1 MSKVRNGLL
10 LLTVCA
16 AVLLAWGQQPP
27 NIPMPPMPQPPPGSE
42 GSQPAQDTPQGEEPT
57 AVFKARTDLVQV
69 FFNVKDKKGGLIP
82 NLTKDDFQIFEDGKP
97 QTVKYF
103 SKETDL
109 PLTIGMLVDVSASQG
124 NLIEIE
130 RSAASQFFNQVIKK
144 KDQAFLISFGSESEL
159 LQDLTNSARLLQRGL
174 DSLKLNAGFSG
185 IHPSSVPGADR
196 PHGTVLFDAV
206 YLAASDRLIHE
217 VGRKVMVLITDGGD
231 QGSKVN
237 WQKAVEAAQ
246 KTDSVIYSVYY
257 VDPAFYYRGGFSLG
271 GAGDKNVLRKM
282 SDETGGHVY
291 EVDRKH
297 TLNNVFD
304 ELQQEMRSQYAIGY
318 TPSNPNKDGSYR
330 KIEIKLKDKDLKI
343 QARKGYYA
351 IKPGSEI

>member
-1 MSKVRNGLL
+1 MKRTVSVTLL
-10 LLTVCA
+10 FLASA
-16 AVLLAWGQQPP
+16 AVLAWKTGH
-27 NIPMPPMPQPPPGSE
+27 
-42 GSQPAQDTPQGEEPT
+42 AQDVADMPIKVDVDIVSVL
-57 AVFKARTDLVQV
+57 ASIR
-69 FFNVKDKKGGLIP
+69 DKHGAFVN
-82 NLTKDDFQIFEDGKP
+82 NLTKDDFQIFEDGKL

-103 SKETDL
+103 TRETDL
-109 PLTIGMLVDVSASQG
+109 PLTIGMLVDVSASQQ

-130 RSAASQFFNQVIKK
+130 RNAASVFFNQVIKK
-144 KDQAFLISFGSESEL
+144 KDQAFLISFGADSEL
-159 LQDLTNSARLLQRGL
+159 LQDLTNSVRLLQRGL
-174 DSLKLNAGFSG
+174 DGLKLNAGFSG
-185 IHPSSVPGADR
+185 IHPSTVPGADR

-206 YLAASDRLIHE
+206 YLAASDRLVHE

-231 QGSKVN
+231 QGSKLD
-237 WQKAVEAAQ
+237 WKQATAAAQ

-257 VDPAFYYRGGFSLG
+257 VDSGFYTRGGFSLG
-271 GAGDKNVLRKM
+271 GGGDRAVLRRM

-318 TPSNPNKDGSYR
+318 APTNSAKDGSYR
-330 KIEIKLKDKDLKI
+330 KLDIKLKDKDLKI
-343 QARKGYYA
+343 EARKGYYA

>member
-1 MSKVRNGLL
+1 MKRTDWVATIL
-10 LLTVCA
+10 
-16 AVLLAWGQQPP
+16 VLAGTLISWKTGR
-27 NIPMPPMPQPPPGSE
+27 
-42 GSQPAQDTPQGEEPT
+42 AQDVADMPIKVDVDIVS
-57 AVFKARTDLVQV
+57 ALASVR
-69 FFNVKDKKGGLIP
+69 DKHGAFVS
-82 NLTKDDFQIFEDGKP
+82 NLTKDDFQIFEDGKL
-97 QTVKYF
+97 QTIKYF
-103 SKETDL
+103 SRETDL

-130 RSAASQFFNQVIKK
+130 RNAASVFFNQVIKK

-159 LQDLTNSARLLQRGL
+159 LQDLTNSTRLLQRGL
-174 DSLKLNAGFSG
+174 DGLKLNAGFSG
-185 IHPSSVPGADR
+185 IHPSTVPGADR

-206 YLAASDRLIHE
+206 YLAASDRLVHE

-231 QGSKVN
+231 QGSKVD
-237 WQKAVEAAQ
+237 WKKATEVAQ

-257 VDPAFYYRGGFSLG
+257 VDPGFYNRGGFSLG
-271 GAGDKNVLRKM
+271 GGGDKGVLRKM

-291 EVDRKH
+291 EVDRRH

-318 TPSNPNKDGSYR
+318 APTNPTKDGSYR
-330 KIEIKLKDKDLKI
+330 KLEIKLKDKDMKI
-343 QARKGYYA
+343 EARKGYYA

>member
-1 MSKVRNGLL
+1 VR
-10 LLTVCA
+10 
-16 AVLLAWGQQPP
+16 
-27 NIPMPPMPQPPPGSE
+27 
-42 GSQPAQDTPQGEEPT
+42 
-57 AVFKARTDLVQV
+57 
-69 FFNVKDKKGGLIP
+69 DKHGAFVN
-82 NLTKDDFQIFEDGKP
+82 NLTKDDFQLFEDGKQ

-103 SKETDL
+103 SRETDL

-130 RSAASQFFNQVIKK
+130 KNAASVFFNQVIKK

-159 LQDLTNSARLLQRGL
+159 LQDLTNSTRLLQRGL
-174 DSLKLNAGFSG
+174 NDLKLNAGFSG
-185 IHPSSVPGADR
+185 IHPSTVPGADR

-206 YLAASDRLIHE
+206 YLAASDRLVHE

-231 QGSKVN
+231 QGSKVS
-237 WQKAVEAAQ
+237 WQTATEAAQ

-257 VDPAFYYRGGFSLG
+257 VDPGFYMHGGFGLG
-271 GAGDKNVLRKM
+271 GGDKGVLRKM

-291 EVDRKH
+291 EVDRRH
-297 TLNNVFD
+297 TLNSVFD
-304 ELQQEMRSQYAIGY
+304 ELQQEMRSQYAISY
-318 TPSNPNKDGSYR
+318 APTNPSKDGSYR

>member
-1 MSKVRNGLL
+1 
-10 LLTVCA
+10 
-16 AVLLAWGQQPP
+16 
-27 NIPMPPMPQPPPGSE
+27 
-42 GSQPAQDTPQGEEPT
+42 
-57 AVFKARTDLVQV
+57 
-69 FFNVKDKKGGLIP
+69 
-82 NLTKDDFQIFEDGKP
+82 
-97 QTVKYF
+97 
-103 SKETDL
+103 
-109 PLTIGMLVDVSASQG
+109 MLVDVSASQQ

-130 RSAASQFFNQVIKK
+130 RSAASQFFSQVIKK
-144 KDQAFLISFGSESEL
+144 KDQAFLISFGSDSEL
-159 LQDLTNSARLLQRGL
+159 LQDLTSSVRLLQRGL
-174 DSLKLNAGFSG
+174 DGLKLNAGFSG
-185 IHPSSVPGADR
+185 LHPSPVPGSDR

-237 WQKAVEAAQ
+237 SAKAIEVAQ

-271 GAGDKNVLRKM
+271 GGDKGVLRKM

-297 TLNNVFD
+297 TLNNVFE

-318 TPSNPNKDGSYR
+318 APANQNKDGSYR
-330 KIEIKLKDKDLKI
+330 KLEIRLKNKDLKV

-351 IKPGSEI
+351 IKPGSDI

>member
-1 MSKVRNGLL
+1 MTRLERVTQLSDMKRTAWVASFFVLAG
-10 LLTVCA
+10 A
-16 AVLLAWGQQPP
+16 AVSWNAGR
-27 NIPMPPMPQPPPGSE
+27 
-42 GSQPAQDTPQGEEPT
+42 AQDVSDQPIK
-57 AVFKARTDLVQV
+57 VDVDLVSV
-69 FFNVKDKKGGLIP
+69 LASVRDKHGAFIN
-82 NLTKDDFQIFEDGKP
+82 NLTKDDFQIFEDGKL

-109 PLTIGMLVDVSASQG
+109 PLTIGMLVDVSASQQ

-130 RSAASQFFNQVIKK
+130 KNAASVFFSQVIKK

-159 LQDLTNSARLLQRGL
+159 LQDLTNSTKLLQRGL
-174 DSLKLNAGFSG
+174 DGLKLNAGFSG
-185 IHPSSVPGADR
+185 LHPSTIPGADR

-206 YLAASDRLIHE
+206 FLAASDRMVHE

-231 QGSKVN
+231 QGSKVS
-237 WQKAVEAAQ
+237 WQTATEGAQ

-257 VDPAFYYRGGFSLG
+257 VDPGFYYRGGFSMG
-271 GAGDKNVLRKM
+271 GGGDKGVLKKM

-304 ELQQEMRSQYAIGY
+304 ELQQEMRSQYAISYG
-318 TPSNPNKDGSYR
+318 TSNPKDGKYH
-330 KIEIKLKDKDLKI
+330 KIDIKLKDKDLKI

>member
-1 MSKVRNGLL
+1 MKR
-10 LLTVCA
+10 T
-16 AVLLAWGQQPP
+16 AWVATFFIVAGAIVSW
-27 NIPMPPMPQPPPGSE
+27 NAGR
-42 GSQPAQDTPQGEEPT
+42 AQDTTEPMPIKVDVDVVSVL
-57 AVFKARTDLVQV
+57 ASVR
-69 FFNVKDKKGGLIP
+69 DKHGTFIN
-82 NLTKDDFQIFEDGKP
+82 NLTKDDFLVSEDGKP

-103 SKETDL
+103 SRETDL

-144 KDQAFLISFGSESEL
+144 KDQAFLISFGSDSEL
-159 LQDLTNSARLLQRGL
+159 LQDLTNSVRQLQRGL
-174 DSLKLNAGFSG
+174 DGLKLNAGFSG
-185 IHPSSVPGADR
+185 IHPSTVPGADR

-206 YLAASDRLIHE
+206 YVAAGDVLIHE

-231 QGSKVN
+231 QGSKVRVD
-237 WQKAVEAAQ
+237 KAIEAAQ

-257 VDPAFYYRGGFSLG
+257 VDPGFYMRGGFGIGMG
-271 GAGDKNVLRKM
+271 GGDKGVLRKM

-318 TPSNPNKDGSYR
+318 TPTNPNKDGSYR
-330 KIEIKLKDKDLKI
+330 KLDIRTKDKDLKV

>member
-1 MSKVRNGLL
+1 MKRTRRVATFL
-10 LLTVCA
+10 
-16 AVLLAWGQQPP
+16 VLAGALVSWKTAR
-27 NIPMPPMPQPPPGSE
+27 
-42 GSQPAQDTPQGEEPT
+42 AQDVSDAPIK
-57 AVFKARTDLVQV
+57 VDVDLVSV
-69 FFNVKDKKGGLIP
+69 LASIRDKHGAFIN
-82 NLTKDDFQIFEDGKP
+82 NLTKDDFQIFEDGKL

-124 NLIEIE
+124 NLIDIE
-130 RSAASQFFNQVIKK
+130 RSAASQFFSQVIKK
-144 KDQAFLISFGSESEL
+144 RDQAFLISFGADSEL
-159 LQDLTNSARLLQRGL
+159 LQDLTNSTRLLQRGL
-174 DSLKLNAGFSG
+174 DGLKLNAGFSG
-185 IHPSSVPGADR
+185 IHPSTVPGADT

-206 YLAASDRLIHE
+206 YLAASDRLVHE

-231 QGSKVN
+231 QGSKIT

-257 VDPAFYYRGGFSLG
+257 VDPGFYNRRGFSLG
-271 GAGDKNVLRKM
+271 GGGDKGVLQRM
-282 SDETGGHVY
+282 STETGGHVY

-297 TLNNVFD
+297 TLNNVFE

-318 TPSNPNKDGSYR
+318 TPTSPQKDGSYR
-330 KIEIKLKDKDLKI
+330 KIEIKLKDKDLKV

>member
-1 MSKVRNGLL
+1 MKRTAWVASIFVLAGVVLSWERVR
-10 LLTVCA
+10 
-16 AVLLAWGQQPP
+16 
-27 NIPMPPMPQPPPGSE
+27 
-42 GSQPAQDTPQGEEPT
+42 AQDVSDQPIK
-57 AVFKARTDLVQV
+57 VDVDLVSV
-69 FFNVKDKKGGLIP
+69 LASVRDKHGAFIK
-82 NLTKDDFQIFEDGKP
+82 NLTKDDFQIFEDGKE

-103 SKETDL
+103 TRETDL

-130 RSAASQFFNQVIKK
+130 KTAASQFFSQVIKK

-159 LQDLTNSARLLQRGL
+159 LQDLTNSPRLLQRGL
-174 DSLKLNAGFSG
+174 DDLKLNAGFSG
-185 IHPSSVPGADR
+185 IHPSTVPGADR

-206 YLAASDRLIHE
+206 YLAASDRMIHE

-231 QGSKVN
+231 QGSKVRVE
-237 WQKAVEAAQ
+237 KAIEAAQ

-257 VDPAFYYRGGFSLG
+257 VDPGFYFRGGFSLG
-271 GAGDKNVLRKM
+271 GGDKSVLRKM

-297 TLNNVFD
+297 SLNNGFE
-304 ELQQEMRSQYAIGY
+304 ELQQEMRSQYSIGY
-318 TPSNPNKDGSYR
+318 TPTNPTKDGSYR
-330 KIEIKLKDKDLKI
+330 KLDIKLKDKDLRI

>member
-1 MSKVRNGLL
+1 MKRTAWVATIFVLAGAVFSWNMGRAQDVADMPIKVDVDVVSVL
-10 LLTVCA
+10 A
-16 AVLLAWGQQPP
+16 AV
-27 NIPMPPMPQPPPGSE
+27 
-42 GSQPAQDTPQGEEPT
+42 
-57 AVFKARTDLVQV
+57 R
-69 FFNVKDKKGGLIP
+69 DKHGAFVN
-82 NLTKDDFQIFEDGKP
+82 NLTKDDFQILEDGKL

-130 RSAASQFFNQVIKK
+130 RNAASQFFNQVIKK

-159 LQDLTNSARLLQRGL
+159 LQDLTNSVRLLQRGL
-174 DSLKLNAGFSG
+174 DGLKLNAGFSG
-185 IHPSSVPGADR
+185 IHPSTIPGADR

-206 YLAASDRLIHE
+206 YLAASDRLVHE

-231 QGSKVN
+231 QGSKLTAL
-237 WQKAVEAAQ
+237 KAIEAAQ

-257 VDPAFYYRGGFSLG
+257 VDPGFYYRGGFSLG
-271 GAGDKNVLRKM
+271 GGGDKGVLRKM

-291 EVDRKH
+291 EVDRRH

-318 TPSNPNKDGSYR
+318 TPTNPTKDGSYR
-330 KIEIKLKDKDLKI
+330 KLEIKLKDKDLKL